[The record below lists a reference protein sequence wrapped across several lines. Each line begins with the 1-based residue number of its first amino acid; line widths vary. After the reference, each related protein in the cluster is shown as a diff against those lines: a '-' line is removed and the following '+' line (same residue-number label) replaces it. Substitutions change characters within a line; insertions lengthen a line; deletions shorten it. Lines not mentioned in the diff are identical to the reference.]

1 MVARLKVSVGQYS
14 SRGVKAD
21 NQDAVGFYIPA
32 NLALLETKGIAC
44 AIADGLSSSNEGK
57 QASQACVTGFMSD
70 YFSTPDSWSVK
81 QSGSKVLTAIN
92 TWLHG
97 QSHQFQQAGRGM
109 ASTFSA
115 VVVKSTT
122 AHIFHVGDSR
132 IYLLRDGELEPITTD
147 HRIRIDVNK
156 EYLGRA
162 FGVDYCLDIDY
173 KSLAVQENDVFLLTT
188 DGVHDVLPD
197 KTLKQ
202 FLLTGGAGVDLEQ
215 LSQQICDEAFAA
227 GSKDNISCQIL
238 TIEQLPTQDPDEVF
252 AQLTALPFPPDLYEG
267 VIIDGYRISRELH
280 ASSTSQLYLA
290 VDTESGDKVVIKTP
304 SVNFEDD
311 PAYLERFLLEEWVG
325 RRINNAHVVRTIEQR
340 RPRRFLYYIMEYVD
354 GKTLE
359 QWLNDVGRLDLKTV
373 REIVPQFVSAVRA
386 FHRLDMLHQ
395 DLKPGNIMI
404 SRDGVVKLIDF
415 GSTKIAGIADISTPV
430 ERSELLG
437 TKHYTAPEYLLGR
450 AGQPE
455 SDQFSLACIVYEMLT
470 GHLPYGEK
478 LQKIHTRQDLHRIE
492 YQSIALFIKD
502 IPSWVDKT
510 LKRAL
515 QLYPEKRYQALS
527 EFSTDLIKPNPA
539 YLSDEKLPLM
549 YRYPVT
555 FWRVCSFILLISNC
569 CLLYFLLR

>member
-14 SRGVKAD
+14 SRGIKAD

-132 IYLLRDGELEPITTD
+132 IYLFRDGELEPITTD

-173 KSLAVQENDVFLLTT
+173 KSFAVQENDVFLLTT

-197 KTLKQ
+197 KVLKQ
-202 FLLTGGAGVDLEQ
+202 FLLAGAGAEPEQ
-215 LSQQICDEAFAA
+215 YAQQICDEALSA

-238 TIEQLPTQDPDEVF
+238 TIEELPTQDPDEVF
-252 AQLTALPFPPDLYEG
+252 AQLTVLPFPPDLYEG

-325 RRINNAHVVRTIEQR
+325 RRINNAHVVRTIEQK

-373 REIVPQFVSAVRA
+373 REIVPQLVSAIRA

-450 AGQPE
+450 AGQAA

-470 GHLPYGEK
+470 GQLPYAEK
-478 LQKIHTRQDLHRIE
+478 LAKVRAKQDLHRIE
-492 YQSIALFIKD
+492 YQSINTLIHD

-510 LKRAL
+510 LQKAL
-515 QLYPEKRYQALS
+515 QLYPERRYQALS
-527 EFSTDLIKPNPA
+527 EFETDLIKPNPA
-539 YLSDEKLPLM
+539 YLRDEKLPLM
-549 YRYPVT
+549 YRYPVK
-555 FWRVCSFILLISNC
+555 FWQICSLILLLLNC
-569 CLLYFLLR
+569 LCLYFLLK

>member
-14 SRGVKAD
+14 SRGIKAD

-97 QSHQFQQAGRGM
+97 QSHQFKQADRGM

-132 IYLLRDGELEPITTD
+132 IYLFRDGELEPITTD

-173 KSLAVQENDVFLLTT
+173 KSFAVQENDVFLLTT

-197 KTLKQ
+197 KVLKQ
-202 FLLTGGAGVDLEQ
+202 FLLAGAGAEPEQ
-215 LSQQICDEAFAA
+215 YAQQICDEAFAA

-325 RRINNAHVVRTIEQR
+325 RRINNAHVVRTIEQK

-373 REIVPQFVSAVRA
+373 REIVSQLVSAVRA

-450 AGQPE
+450 AGQAA

-470 GHLPYGEK
+470 GQLPYAEK
-478 LQKIHTRQDLHRIE
+478 LAKVRARQDLHRIE
-492 YQSIALFIKD
+492 YQSINTLIHD

-510 LKRAL
+510 LQKAL
-515 QLYPEKRYQALS
+515 QLYPERRYQALS
-527 EFSTDLIKPNPA
+527 EFATDLIKPNPA
-539 YLSDEKLPLM
+539 YLRDEKLPLM
-549 YRYPVT
+549 YRYPVK
-555 FWRVCSFILLISNC
+555 FWQICSLVLLLLNC
-569 CLLYFLLR
+569 LCLYFLLK

>member
-14 SRGVKAD
+14 SRGIKAD

-97 QSHQFQQAGRGM
+97 QSHQFKQADRGM

-132 IYLLRDGELEPITTD
+132 IYLFRDGELEPLTTD

-173 KSLAVQENDVFLLTT
+173 KSFAVQENDVFLLTT

-197 KTLKQ
+197 KVLKQ
-202 FLLTGGAGVDLEQ
+202 FLLEGAGADPEQ
-215 LSQQICDEAFAA
+215 YAQQICDEALSV

-325 RRINNAHVVRTIEQR
+325 RRINNAHVVRTIEQK

-373 REIVPQFVSAVRA
+373 REIVPQLVSAIRA

-415 GSTKIAGIADISTPV
+415 GSTKIAGIADISTPI

-450 AGQPE
+450 AGQAA

-470 GHLPYGEK
+470 GQLPYAEK
-478 LQKIHTRQDLHRIE
+478 LAKVRARQDLHRIE
-492 YQSIALFIKD
+492 YQSINTLIHD
-502 IPSWVDKT
+502 IPGWVDKT
-510 LKRAL
+510 LQKAL
-515 QLYPEKRYQALS
+515 QLYPERRYQALS
-527 EFSTDLIKPNPA
+527 EFATDLIKPNPA
-539 YLSDEKLPLM
+539 YLRDEKLPLM
-549 YRYPVT
+549 YRYPVK
-555 FWRVCSFILLISNC
+555 FWQICSLILLLLNC
-569 CLLYFLLR
+569 LCLYFLLK

>member
-14 SRGVKAD
+14 SRGIKAD

-97 QSHQFQQAGRGM
+97 QSHQFKQADRGM

-132 IYLLRDGELEPITTD
+132 IYLFRDGELEPLTTD

-173 KSLAVQENDVFLLTT
+173 KSFAVQENDVFLLTT

-197 KTLKQ
+197 KVLKQ
-202 FLLTGGAGVDLEQ
+202 FLLEGAGADPEQ
-215 LSQQICDEAFAA
+215 YAQQICDEALSV

-325 RRINNAHVVRTIEQR
+325 RRINNAHVVRTIEQK

-373 REIVPQFVSAVRA
+373 REIVPQLVSAIRA

-415 GSTKIAGIADISTPV
+415 GSTKIAGIADISTPI

-450 AGQPE
+450 AGQAA

-470 GHLPYGEK
+470 GQLPYAEK
-478 LQKIHTRQDLHRIE
+478 LAKVRARQDLHRIE
-492 YQSIALFIKD
+492 YQSISTLIHD
-502 IPSWVDKT
+502 IPGWVDKT
-510 LKRAL
+510 LQKAL
-515 QLYPEKRYQALS
+515 QLYPERRYQALS
-527 EFSTDLIKPNPA
+527 EFATDLIKPNPA
-539 YLSDEKLPLM
+539 YLRDEKLPLM
-549 YRYPVT
+549 YRYPVK
-555 FWRVCSFILLISNC
+555 FWQICSLILLLLNC
-569 CLLYFLLR
+569 LCLYFLLK

>member
-173 KSLAVQENDVFLLTT
+173 KSFAVQENDVFLLTT

-197 KTLKQ
+197 KVLKQ
-202 FLLTGGAGVDLEQ
+202 FLLAGAGAEPEQ
-215 LSQQICDEAFAA
+215 YAQQICDEALSA

-325 RRINNAHVVRTIEQR
+325 RRINNAHVVRTIEQK

-373 REIVPQFVSAVRA
+373 REIVPQLVSAIRA

-450 AGQPE
+450 AGQAA

-470 GHLPYGEK
+470 GQLPYAEK
-478 LQKIHTRQDLHRIE
+478 LAKVRARQDLHRIE
-492 YQSIALFIKD
+492 YQSINTLIHD

-510 LKRAL
+510 LQKAL
-515 QLYPEKRYQALS
+515 QLYPERRYQALS
-527 EFSTDLIKPNPA
+527 EFATDLIKPNPA
-539 YLSDEKLPLM
+539 YLRDEKLPLM
-549 YRYPVT
+549 YRYPVK
-555 FWRVCSFILLISNC
+555 FWQICSLILLLLNC
-569 CLLYFLLR
+569 LCLYFLLK

>member
-14 SRGVKAD
+14 SRGIKAD

-97 QSHQFQQAGRGM
+97 QSHQFKQADRGM

-132 IYLLRDGELEPITTD
+132 IYLFRDGELEPLTTD

-173 KSLAVQENDVFLLTT
+173 KSFAVQENDVFLLTT

-197 KTLKQ
+197 KVLKQ
-202 FLLTGGAGVDLEQ
+202 FLLEGAGADPEQ
-215 LSQQICDEAFAA
+215 YAQQICDEALSV

-325 RRINNAHVVRTIEQR
+325 RRINNAHVVRTIEQK

-373 REIVPQFVSAVRA
+373 REIVPQLVSAIRA

-415 GSTKIAGIADISTPV
+415 GSTKIAGIADISTPI

-450 AGQPE
+450 AGQAA

-470 GHLPYGEK
+470 GQLPYAEK
-478 LQKIHTRQDLHRIE
+478 LAKVRARQDLHRIE
-492 YQSIALFIKD
+492 YQSINTLIHD
-502 IPSWVDKT
+502 IPGWVDKT
-510 LKRAL
+510 LQKAL
-515 QLYPEKRYQALS
+515 QLYPERRYQALS
-527 EFSTDLIKPNPA
+527 EFATDLIKPNPA
-539 YLSDEKLPLM
+539 YLRDEKLPLM
-549 YRYPVT
+549 YRYPVK
-555 FWRVCSFILLISNC
+555 FWQICSLILLLLNC
-569 CLLYFLLR
+569 LCLYFMLK

>member
-14 SRGVKAD
+14 SRGIKAD

-97 QSHQFQQAGRGM
+97 QSHQFKQADRGM

-132 IYLLRDGELEPITTD
+132 IYLFRDGELEPLTTD

-173 KSLAVQENDVFLLTT
+173 KSFAVQENDVFLLTT

-197 KTLKQ
+197 KVLKQ
-202 FLLTGGAGVDLEQ
+202 FLLKGAGADPEQ
-215 LSQQICDEAFAA
+215 YAQQICDEALSV

-290 VDTESGDKVVIKTP
+290 VDTDSGYKVVIKTP

-325 RRINNAHVVRTIEQR
+325 RRINNAHVVRTIEQK

-373 REIVPQFVSAVRA
+373 REIVPQLVSAIRA

-415 GSTKIAGIADISTPV
+415 GSTKIAGIADISTPI

-450 AGQPE
+450 AGQAV

-470 GHLPYGEK
+470 GQLPYAEK
-478 LQKIHTRQDLHRIE
+478 LAKVRARQDLHRIE
-492 YQSIALFIKD
+492 YQSINTLIHD
-502 IPSWVDKT
+502 IPGWVDKT
-510 LKRAL
+510 LQKAL
-515 QLYPEKRYQALS
+515 QLYPERRYQALS
-527 EFSTDLIKPNPA
+527 EFATDLIKPNPA
-539 YLSDEKLPLM
+539 YLRDEKLPLM
-549 YRYPVT
+549 YRYPVK
-555 FWRVCSFILLISNC
+555 FWQICSLILLLLNC
-569 CLLYFLLR
+569 LCLYFLLK

>member
-14 SRGVKAD
+14 SRGIKAD

-97 QSHQFQQAGRGM
+97 QSHQFKQADRGM

-132 IYLLRDGELEPITTD
+132 IYLFRDGELEPITTD

-173 KSLAVQENDVFLLTT
+173 KSFAVQENDVFLLTT

-197 KTLKQ
+197 KVLKQ
-202 FLLTGGAGVDLEQ
+202 FLLAGAGAEPEQ
-215 LSQQICDEAFAA
+215 YAQQICDEALSA

-325 RRINNAHVVRTIEQR
+325 RRINNAHVVRTIEQK

-373 REIVPQFVSAVRA
+373 REIVSQLVSAVRA

-450 AGQPE
+450 AGQAA

-470 GHLPYGEK
+470 GQLPYAEK
-478 LQKIHTRQDLHRIE
+478 LAKVRAKQDLHRIE
-492 YQSIALFIKD
+492 YQSINTLIHD

-510 LKRAL
+510 LQKAL
-515 QLYPEKRYQALS
+515 QLYPERRYQALS
-527 EFSTDLIKPNPA
+527 EFETDLIKPNPA
-539 YLSDEKLPLM
+539 YLRDEKLPLM
-549 YRYPVT
+549 YRYPVK
-555 FWRVCSFILLISNC
+555 FWQICSLILLLLNC
-569 CLLYFLLR
+569 LCLYFLLK

>member
-14 SRGVKAD
+14 SRGIKAD

-97 QSHQFQQAGRGM
+97 QSHQFKQADRGM

-132 IYLLRDGELEPITTD
+132 IYLFRDGELEPITTD

-173 KSLAVQENDVFLLTT
+173 KSFAVQENDVFLLTT

-197 KTLKQ
+197 KVLKQ
-202 FLLTGGAGVDLEQ
+202 FLLAGAGAEPEQ
-215 LSQQICDEAFAA
+215 YAQQICDEAFAA

-325 RRINNAHVVRTIEQR
+325 RRINNAHVVRTIEQK

-373 REIVPQFVSAVRA
+373 REIVSQLVSAVRA

-450 AGQPE
+450 AGQAA

-470 GHLPYGEK
+470 GQLPYAEK
-478 LQKIHTRQDLHRIE
+478 LAKVRARQDLHRIE
-492 YQSIALFIKD
+492 YQSINTLIHD

-510 LKRAL
+510 LQKAL
-515 QLYPEKRYQALS
+515 QLYPERRYQALS
-527 EFSTDLIKPNPA
+527 EFATDLIKPNPA
-539 YLSDEKLPLM
+539 YLRDEKLPLM
-549 YRYPVT
+549 YRYPVK
-555 FWRVCSFILLISNC
+555 FWQISSLVLLLLNC
-569 CLLYFLLR
+569 LCLYFLLK

>member
-14 SRGVKAD
+14 SRGIKAD

-97 QSHQFQQAGRGM
+97 QSHQFKQADRGM

-132 IYLLRDGELEPITTD
+132 IYLFRDGELEPITTD

-173 KSLAVQENDVFLLTT
+173 KSFAVQENDVFLLTT

-197 KTLKQ
+197 KALKQ
-202 FLLTGGAGVDLEQ
+202 FLLAGAGAEPEQ
-215 LSQQICDEAFAA
+215 YAQQICDEAFAA
-227 GSKDNISCQIL
+227 GSKDNISCQII

-325 RRINNAHVVRTIEQR
+325 RRINNAHVVRTIEQK

-373 REIVPQFVSAVRA
+373 REIVSQLVSAVRA

-450 AGQPE
+450 AGQAA

-470 GHLPYGEK
+470 GQLPYAEK
-478 LQKIHTRQDLHRIE
+478 LAKVRARQDLHRIE
-492 YQSIALFIKD
+492 YQSINTLIHD

-510 LKRAL
+510 LQKAL
-515 QLYPEKRYQALS
+515 QLYPERRYQALS
-527 EFSTDLIKPNPA
+527 EFATDLIKPNPA
-539 YLSDEKLPLM
+539 YLRDEKLPLM
-549 YRYPVT
+549 YRYPVK
-555 FWRVCSFILLISNC
+555 FWQISSLVLLLLNC
-569 CLLYFLLR
+569 LCLYFLLK

>member
-1 MVARLKVSVGQYS
+1 
-14 SRGVKAD
+14 
-21 NQDAVGFYIPA
+21 
-32 NLALLETKGIAC
+32 
-44 AIADGLSSSNEGK
+44 
-57 QASQACVTGFMSD
+57 MSD

-97 QSHQFQQAGRGM
+97 QSHQFKQADRGM

-132 IYLLRDGELEPITTD
+132 IYLFRDGELEPLTTD

-173 KSLAVQENDVFLLTT
+173 KSFAVQENDVFLLTT

-197 KTLKQ
+197 KVLKQ
-202 FLLTGGAGVDLEQ
+202 FLLEGAGADPEQ
-215 LSQQICDEAFAA
+215 YAQQICDEALSV

-325 RRINNAHVVRTIEQR
+325 RRINNAHVVRTIEQK

-373 REIVPQFVSAVRA
+373 REIVPQLVSAIRA

-415 GSTKIAGIADISTPV
+415 GSTKIAGIADISTPI
-430 ERSELLG
+430 ELLG

-450 AGQPE
+450 AGQAA

-470 GHLPYGEK
+470 GQLPYAEK
-478 LQKIHTRQDLHRIE
+478 LAKVRARQDLHRIE
-492 YQSIALFIKD
+492 YQSINTLIHD
-502 IPSWVDKT
+502 IPGWVDKT
-510 LKRAL
+510 LQKAL
-515 QLYPEKRYQALS
+515 QLYPERRYQALS
-527 EFSTDLIKPNPA
+527 EFATDLIKPNPA
-539 YLSDEKLPLM
+539 YLRDEKLPLM
-549 YRYPVT
+549 YRYPVK
-555 FWRVCSFILLISNC
+555 FWQICSLILLLLNC
-569 CLLYFLLR
+569 LCLYFMLK

>member
-44 AIADGLSSSNEGK
+44 AIADGLSSSNEAK

-97 QSHQFQQAGRGM
+97 QSQQFQQAGRGM

-132 IYLLRDGELEPITTD
+132 IYLFRDGELEPLTTD
-147 HRIRIDVNK
+147 HRIRIDVNR

-173 KSLAVQENDVFLLTT
+173 KSLAVQENDIFLLTT

-202 FLLTGGAGVDLEQ
+202 FLLAGGAGTQPEQ
-215 LSQQICDEAFAA
+215 FSQQICDEAFAA
-227 GSKDNISCQIL
+227 GSKDNLSCQIL
-238 TIEQLPTQDPDEVF
+238 YIEQLPTQDPDEVF

-325 RRINNAHVVRTIEQR
+325 RRINNAHVVRTIEQK

-359 QWLNDVGRLDLKTV
+359 QWLNDAGHLDLKTV
-373 REIVPQFVSAVRA
+373 REIVPQLVSAIRA

-450 AGQPE
+450 AGQAA

-470 GHLPYGEK
+470 GQLPYGEK
-478 LQKIHTRQDLHRIE
+478 LAKVSTRQDLHRID
-492 YQSIALFIKD
+492 YQSISTLIQD
-502 IPSWVDKT
+502 IPGWVDKT
-510 LKRAL
+510 LQKAL
-515 QLYPEKRYQALS
+515 QLYPERRYQALS
-527 EFSTDLIKPNPA
+527 EFATDLIKPNPA
-539 YLSDEKLPLM
+539 YLGDEKLPLM
-549 YRYPVT
+549 YRYPVK
-555 FWRVCSFILLISNC
+555 FWQVCSLILLLSNC
-569 CLLYFLLR
+569 LFLYFLLK

>member
-14 SRGVKAD
+14 SRGIKAD

-97 QSHQFQQAGRGM
+97 QSHQFKQADRGM

-173 KSLAVQENDVFLLTT
+173 KSFAVQENDVFLLTT

-197 KTLKQ
+197 KVLKQ
-202 FLLTGGAGVDLEQ
+202 FLLAGAGAEPEQ
-215 LSQQICDEAFAA
+215 YAQQICDEALSA

-325 RRINNAHVVRTIEQR
+325 RRINNAHVVRTIEQK

-373 REIVPQFVSAVRA
+373 REIVSQLVSAVRA

-450 AGQPE
+450 AGQAA

-470 GHLPYGEK
+470 GQLPYAEK
-478 LQKIHTRQDLHRIE
+478 LAKVRAKQDLHRIE
-492 YQSIALFIKD
+492 YQSINTLIHD

-510 LKRAL
+510 LQKAL
-515 QLYPEKRYQALS
+515 QLYPERRYQALS
-527 EFSTDLIKPNPA
+527 EFETDLIKPNPA
-539 YLSDEKLPLM
+539 YLRDEKLPLM
-549 YRYPVT
+549 YRYPVK
-555 FWRVCSFILLISNC
+555 FWQISSLVLLLLNC
-569 CLLYFLLR
+569 LCLYFLLK